1 MIPEEK
7 PKPIP
12 IRLPQELEDSLR
24 FVASKNRTTLNS
36 VVIDCLRQHLP
47 SIHPIELA
55 LMSGVSPFPKTKDQ
69 LRFEA
74 LDRLNRYESQVQ
86 LQLGVILQIAG
97 VLNSQ
102 ASLARNMRD
111 GLVKQYDVR
120 VPEHSLGNLPEL
132 PTPPGTISAKLLAYV
147 DGSATVKNNEV
158 LNACRKQAYRHQY
171 DASDEWE
178 AVKEL
183 LGRLANIESS
193 DGVET

>member
-1 MIPEEK
+1 MTSEEK

-36 VVIDCLRQHLP
+36 VIIDCLREHLP
-47 SIHPIELA
+47 DIHPIEHA
-55 LMSGVSPFPKTKDQ
+55 LISGISPFVKTKEE
-69 LRFEA
+69 LRYEV

-86 LQLGVILQIAG
+86 LQLGVVLQIAA

-111 GLVKQYDVR
+111 ALVKQYDVR
-120 VPEHSLGNLPEL
+120 VPEHSSGDMPVLPS
-132 PTPPGTISAKLLAYV
+132 PPGTISPKLLAYT

-158 LNACRKQAYRHQY
+158 LNACRKQASRHQY
-171 DASDEWE
+171 DAGDEWK

-183 LGRLANIESS
+183 LGRLANTESS
-193 DGVET
+193 DSV